1 MKTFTKIS
9 ENARIALT
17 ATGFF
22 ALVMLVNCSAWF

>member
-1 MKTFTKIS
+1 MKTFTK
-9 ENARIALT
+9 NARIALT